1 MRRWRRDK
9 ELRRLEADL
18 RASRHEAPT
27 EFLRNLVAGERDSRW
42 LTPRLRIGVAV
53 ALGALALAAMAS
65 AGGVGVVTHGTKTGW
80 HVVKRT
86 THKSAP
92 RRVLASAG
100 SGQYVAQ
107 CGGPGQDVCHIT
119 IFDAQVKEGNSGTT
133 ALTFTLSLDATN
145 SVPITVT
152 YNTTPG
158 TATPGTCGVG
168 PDPDYV
174 SQPAGMATFPAFM
187 PSTTITITVCGDTVP
202 EPNETL
208 NVNLLLCSGGG
219 CFIDRN
225 QAQGTILNDDH

>member
-1 MRRWRRDK
+1 
-9 ELRRLEADL
+9 
-18 RASRHEAPT
+18 
-27 EFLRNLVAGERDSRW
+27 
-42 LTPRLRIGVAV
+42 
-53 ALGALALAAMAS
+53 MAS

-119 IFDAQVKEGNSGTT
+119 IYDAQVREGNSGTT
-133 ALTFTLSLDATN
+133 ALIFTLSLDATN
-145 SVPITVT
+145 TTPITVT
-152 YNTTPG
+152 YSTSDGTGLHPATGGAACVPGVVDYITQAG
-158 TATPGTCGVG
+158 TATFQIG
-168 PDPDYV
+168 
-174 SQPAGMATFPAFM
+174 M
-187 PSTTITITVCGDTVP
+187 PSTTITILVCGDTVP
-202 EPNETL
+202 EFDETL
-208 NVNLLLCSGGG
+208 NVNLLSCVGS